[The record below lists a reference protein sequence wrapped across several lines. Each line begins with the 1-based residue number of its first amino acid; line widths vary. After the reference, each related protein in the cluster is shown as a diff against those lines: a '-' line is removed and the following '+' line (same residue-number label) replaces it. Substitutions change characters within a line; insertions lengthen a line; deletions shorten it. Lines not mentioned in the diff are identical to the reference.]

1 MSTKITC
8 LIIEDEPPAMQLLE
22 DYTRKL
28 PLLELKG
35 KFYDAIEALEYLK
48 RNTVDVIFLD
58 INLPAL
64 SGLEMAALIS
74 KDQKIIFTTA
84 YAEHALDSFSFHVV
98 DYLLKPVSFKRFLQ
112 AIQKLQL
119 HIAPQPVKEMPAP
132 KQDELL
138 FIKTG
143 RTVIRIQFADIVYI
157 EAHKEYLCIHTGQ
170 QKHLVYK
177 RMKEMAASLPDS
189 FVRIHNSYIINLQY
203 VQKLGQQVV
212 AIAGRELPVSA
223 GYKEAFQQH
232 IQQRMM

>member
-1 MSTKITC
+1 MNTKISC

-22 DYTRKL
+22 DYIRKL
-28 PLLELKG
+28 PMLELKG

-48 RNTVDVIFLD
+48 KQPADIIFLD
-58 INLPAL
+58 INLPGL
-64 SGLEMAALIS
+64 SGLELAELIP

-84 YAEHALDSFSFHVV
+84 YAEHALDSFSFHVI

-119 HIAPQPVKEMPAP
+119 HVSPSPVKEIQPA

-143 RTVIRIQFADIVYI
+143 RTVIRIQFSDIIYI
-157 EAHKEYLCIHTGQ
+157 EAHKEYLCIHTGR

-189 FVRIHNSYIINLQY
+189 FVRIHNSYIINLRH
-203 VQKLGQQVV
+203 VQKLGQQLVEV
-212 AIAGRELPVSA
+212 GGRELPVSA

-232 IQQRMM
+232 IQQHMM

>member
-22 DYTRKL
+22 DYMRKL

-64 SGLEMAALIS
+64 SGLEMAALIT

-157 EAHKEYLCIHTGQ
+157 EAHKEYLCIHTGK

-189 FVRIHNSYIINLQY
+189 FVRIHNSYIINLQH

-223 GYKEAFQQH
+223 SYKEAFQQH

>member
-22 DYTRKL
+22 DYMRKL
-28 PLLELKG
+28 PMLELKG
-35 KFYDAIEALEYLK
+35 KFYDAIEALDYLK
-48 RNTVDVIFLD
+48 KNTVDVIFLD

-64 SGLEMAALIS
+64 SGLEMAALIP
-74 KDQKIIFTTA
+74 KEQKIIFTTA
-84 YAEHALDSFSFHVV
+84 YAEYAIDSFSFHVV

-119 HIAPQPVKEMPAP
+119 HIAPQPIKEIPVP
-132 KQDELL
+132 KQEEFL
-138 FIKTG
+138 FVKTG
-143 RTVIRIQFADIVYI
+143 RTVIRIQFADIIYI

-170 QKHLVYK
+170 EKHLVYK

-189 FVRIHNSYIINLQY
+189 FVRIHNSYIVNLQH

>member
-1 MSTKITC
+1 MNTKISC

-22 DYTRKL
+22 DYIRKL
-28 PLLELKG
+28 PMLELKG

-48 RNTVDVIFLD
+48 KQPADIIFLD
-58 INLPAL
+58 INLPGL
-64 SGLEMAALIS
+64 SGLELAELIP

-84 YAEHALDSFSFHVV
+84 YAEHALDSFSFHVI

-119 HIAPQPVKEMPAP
+119 HVSPSPVKEIQSA

-143 RTVIRIQFADIVYI
+143 RTVIRIQFSDIIYI
-157 EAHKEYLCIHTGQ
+157 EAHKEYLCIHTGR

-189 FVRIHNSYIINLQY
+189 FVRIHNSYIINLRH
-203 VQKLGQQVV
+203 VQKLGQQLVEV
-212 AIAGRELPVSA
+212 GGRELPVSA

-232 IQQRMM
+232 IQQHMM